1 MKIERFTMALFIFIA
16 GSFALLYSSSNLHGP
31 DLRRRLL
38 CHAVGI
44 DVEKGEFHI
53 TAQIFKPSQ
62 PGSDTPVDITQTN
75 VEVLDGRGK
84 TIPQAIADCERQRG
98 KKLFLG
104 HLKLICL
111 GRNVDLSKPRDLFGF
126 CLGDKTVCLETDI
139 CFCTDMAQE
148 LLQTHMTTEMIST
161 ENYINL
167 LDYNAKTSR
176 CARCRLIDLLGEKN
190 ENFTALVPVLEV
202 ESKGENGKEPVVRA
216 EKTAVVQNGKPV
228 RTLDAQRNSEAF
240 LLLKSSVSAV
250 GQAQVSAG
258 PEAVMIEKCGLKKS
272 MTIKDGKLC
281 FKCSLKVVA
290 DSLGESGGEK
300 AEQIG
305 KKIEEKLQAAFRESY
320 SGDRAQD
327 IFGLEKQLRFDL
339 PRVYLNYKDNIQ
351 QYLSKAKAE
360 IEVVC
365 MVK

>member
-139 CFCTDMAQE
+139 CFCTDSAQE

-176 CARCRLIDLLGEKN
+176 CARCRLIDLLGEKD

-202 ESKGENGKEPVVRA
+202 ESKGEDGKEPVVRA

-258 PEAVMIEKCGLKKS
+258 PEAVMIEKCGLEKS

-281 FKCSLKVVA
+281 FKCSLKVAA

-305 KKIEEKLQAAFRESY
+305 KKIEKKLQAAFRESY

-351 QYLSKAKAE
+351 QYLSKAKAD

>member
-1 MKIERFTMALFIFIA
+1 MKIERFTMALFVFIA
-16 GSFALLYSSSNLHGP
+16 GSFVLLYSSSNLHGP

-139 CFCTDMAQE
+139 CFCTDSAQE

-167 LDYNAKTSR
+167 L
-176 CARCRLIDLLGEKN
+176 
-190 ENFTALVPVLEV
+190 EV
-202 ESKGENGKEPVVRA
+202 
-216 EKTAVVQNGKPV
+216 
-228 RTLDAQRNSEAF
+228 
-240 LLLKSSVSAV
+240 
-250 GQAQVSAG
+250 
-258 PEAVMIEKCGLKKS
+258 
-272 MTIKDGKLC
+272 
-281 FKCSLKVVA
+281 
-290 DSLGESGGEK
+290 
-300 AEQIG
+300 
-305 KKIEEKLQAAFRESY
+305 
-320 SGDRAQD
+320 
-327 IFGLEKQLRFDL
+327 
-339 PRVYLNYKDNIQ
+339 
-351 QYLSKAKAE
+351 
-360 IEVVC
+360 
-365 MVK
+365 